1 MKTVHKLIL
10 KSYLGP
16 MVLTFFIVMFVL
28 LMQIMWRYIDE
39 LVGKG
44 LTFDVI
50 AELMFYFVITLIP
63 IGLPLATLLASIM
76 TMGDLGE
83 NNELLALKATGVSLP
98 RIMRPLAILVFC
110 ISIGSFFVA
119 NNLVPLAYRKTAAL
133 LYDIRQQK
141 HSIEF
146 QDGIF
151 FNGIDNMSIR
161 VGHQHPETK
170 RLTNLLIYDT
180 RDRSGKMTTT
190 TAESGFI
197 GLSDDKQYLKVTLF
211 NGETYEEDRGREWY
225 DNSSLQHYLFDR
237 QDMTIPLEGFNMART
252 DESMFSSAK
261 TRNIKELTHDID
273 SLKGLVDNAVG
284 RLNAEFLANSIFTYN
299 KELAFDTLPRTPRQ
313 QIAFSDSIALLGETD
328 MARLVSNAV
337 SLGNHAKS
345 YLNYDEEVIKQNINQ
360 YYKLNTE
367 WHKMLSLPVSI
378 MIFFL
383 IGAPLGAIIRKGGL
397 GMPIVIS
404 VSFFVIYYIISIT
417 GEKMA
422 NEGVWETWRGAW
434 LSTIILTPIA
444 FFLTYKATNDSAL
457 FNAEAYLNIFKKGR
471 NLVMGLVRRFKPQPK

>member
-1 MKTVHKLIL
+1 
-10 KSYLGP
+10 

-63 IGLPLATLLASIM
+63 VGLPLATLLASIM

-83 NNELLALKATGVSLP
+83 NNELLALKSTGVSLP
-98 RIMRPLAILVFC
+98 RIMRPLAILVLC
-110 ISIGSFFVA
+110 ISVGSFFVA

-133 LYDIRQQK
+133 LYDIRQQR

-161 VGHQHPETK
+161 VGHQDPETK

-180 RDRSGKMTTT
+180 RNRTGKMTTT

-197 GLSDDKQYLKVTLF
+197 GLSDDKEFLKVTLF
-211 NGETYEEDRGREWY
+211 DGETYEEDRGREWY
-225 DNSSLQHYLFDR
+225 DRSSLQHYLFDR

-261 TRNIKELTHDID
+261 THNIKELAHDID
-273 SLKGLVDNAVG
+273 SLKHLVDNAVG
-284 RLNAEFLANSIFTYN
+284 RLNSEFLANSVFIHN
-299 KELAFDTLPRTPRQ
+299 KELAFDTLPKTHRRILPL
-313 QIAFSDSIALLGETD
+313 SDSIAYLSENQ
-328 MARLVSNAV
+328 MAQVVSNAV

-345 YLNYDEEVIKQNINQ
+345 YLNYDEEIIKQNINQ
-360 YYKLNTE
+360 YYRLNTE

-422 NEGVWETWRGAW
+422 NEGVWNTWRGAW
-434 LSTIILTPIA
+434 LSTMILTPIA

-471 NLVMGLVRRFKPQPK
+471 NIISGLVRRFKP